1 MNLDGELRGKIAF
14 VVSSRKS
21 LGLLRVPGAQ
31 PKKEDEK
38 MKRTILA
45 FAAIVIAGAPFALA
59 QEEESP
65 AASPE
70 ASASKTTE
78 KSSSD
83 TSVSVTTEKTTPAP
97 KPSRSPNPAK
107 SSSPEPKS
115 SPSKSSSPEPKS
127 SPTKSSSPSEV
138 APVKKSSPEAM
149 LREMEDKW
157 EASVMA
163 HDPSVA
169 QAYLADDFRGVSS
182 KGKIMKKGD
191 LLAEMKKDT
200 DTYTSAKNSKLDVRI
215 FDGKFAVATAIA
227 TEEGKSKDGKEF
239 KRSFRWTDAWVL
251 RDGKWLCVASQAML
265 VK

>member
-1 MNLDGELRGKIAF
+1 
-14 VVSSRKS
+14 
-21 LGLLRVPGAQ
+21 
-31 PKKEDEK
+31 

-45 FAAIVIAGAPFALA
+45 FAAVVIAGAPFALA

-65 AASPE
+65 APAASPE
-70 ASASKTTE
+70 ASASKTKE

-83 TSVSVTTEKTTPAP
+83 PSVSVTTEKSSTPAP
-97 KPSRSPNPAK
+97 KPSRSPSAT
-107 SSSPEPKS
+107 
-115 SPSKSSSPEPKS
+115 KSSSPEPKS
-127 SPTKSSSPSEV
+127 SPTKSATPSEV
-138 APVKKSSPEAM
+138 APVKKGSAEAM

-182 KGKIMKKGD
+182 KGKVMKKSD

-200 DTYTSAKNSKLDVRI
+200 DTYTSAKNSKLDVRV
-215 FDGKFAVATAIA
+215 FGGQFAVATAIA
-227 TEEGKSKDGKEF
+227 TEEGKSKDGKTF

-251 RDGKWLCVASQAML
+251 RDGKWQCVASQAML